1 MFAPAILPQAQGEVD
16 MRLWRQPSDWQEE
29 FARYQRGR
37 NLSER
42 TVTTYLWGLRVL
54 TEWTGKD
61 IWKVGTSDLL
71 AFMQAST
78 YPATTTAQIIT
89 AAKVGHRWAAV
100 VGLCQLNGVMAIQ
113 PPKVPK
119 PKKSPPVSLETA
131 RKMLTAAQTPTE
143 KRVTFLPFYA
153 GTRIGEAA
161 DMRKSH
167 DGGDRLRFFGKG
179 NIERTV
185 PIHPLLRDELEEI
198 FSVCPARSTAGQ
210 TFARLRDRVGA
221 LDIMGKP
228 ATPHSA
234 RRTCGQTMYDAG
246 AAYEVSDAVLGH
258 AQPGAGNRYIDIGW
272 ELQVAAVNLIDYFAD
287 QPVQLTFW

>member
-1 MFAPAILPQAQGEVD
+1 MFAPTILPTAQGEVE
-16 MRLWRQPSDWQEE
+16 MRLWRTPLDWEAE
-29 FARYQRGR
+29 FTRYQRGR

-42 TVTTYLWGLRVL
+42 TIKTYIWGLRVVKDY
-54 TEWTGKD
+54 TGKD
-61 IWKVGTSDLL
+61 PWQVGTADLV
-71 AFMQAST
+71 AFQEVST
-78 YPATTTAQIIT
+78 YPATTTAQCIT
-89 AAKVGHRWAAV
+89 AAKQGHRWSAV
-100 VGLCQLNGVMAIQ
+100 VGLCKLNGVMAFQ

-131 RKMLTAAQTPTE
+131 RRLLVAARTPTE

-161 DMRKSH
+161 DMRTTH
-167 DGGDRLRFFGKG
+167 DGGDRLSFFGKG
-179 NIERTV
+179 DIERSV

-198 FSVCPARSTAGQ
+198 FSESPARSTAGQ
-210 TFARLRDRVGA
+210 TFQRLRDRVGA

-246 AAYEVSDAVLGH
+246 AAWEVADSVLGH
-258 AQPGAGNRYIDIGW
+258 ALPGAGSRYIDVGW
-272 ELQVAAVNLIDYFAD
+272 EAKVGAVGLIDYFSGV
-287 QPVQLTFW
+287 PTQLALF